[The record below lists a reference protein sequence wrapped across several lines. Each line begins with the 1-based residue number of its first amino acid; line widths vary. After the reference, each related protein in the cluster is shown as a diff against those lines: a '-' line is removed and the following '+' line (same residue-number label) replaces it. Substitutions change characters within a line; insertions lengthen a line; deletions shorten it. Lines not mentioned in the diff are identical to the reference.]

1 MIRFFRFLFQFN
13 SGIINLKRL
22 GYPLNT
28 KLLIVHADDLGL
40 SNSTNVA
47 SIQALKNGCGTSGSI
62 MMPCPFALEMV
73 DYARLHPDFDIGI
86 HLTLTSEWKGY
97 QWRPVLGNKVPSLTD
112 SNGFFFETREELER
126 KAQMPEV
133 EQEMRAQIEMAM
145 TAGLNPTHLD
155 CHMFAGIINPEFL
168 NIYMQLGREYDLP
181 VLLNRVKIKKWFH
194 YDIRPFLSEKEIE
207 VDQLVIAT
215 PRRAKNGLRNYYQ
228 NILQTLNPGLNC
240 LLVHPALQDKEMELL
255 TAGQPDYN
263 SAWRQADYDFFTS
276 KECRTIIHENNIQ
289 LVTWREIRE
298 RLQPYR

>member
-97 QWRPVLGNKVPSLTD
+97 QWRPVLGNKVPSLTY
-112 SNGFFFETREELER
+112 SNGFFF
-126 KAQMPEV
+126 
-133 EQEMRAQIEMAM
+133 
-145 TAGLNPTHLD
+145 
-155 CHMFAGIINPEFL
+155 
-168 NIYMQLGREYDLP
+168 
-181 VLLNRVKIKKWFH
+181 
-194 YDIRPFLSEKEIE
+194 
-207 VDQLVIAT
+207 
-215 PRRAKNGLRNYYQ
+215 
-228 NILQTLNPGLNC
+228 
-240 LLVHPALQDKEMELL
+240 
-255 TAGQPDYN
+255 
-263 SAWRQADYDFFTS
+263 
-276 KECRTIIHENNIQ
+276 
-289 LVTWREIRE
+289 
-298 RLQPYR
+298 